1 MFDYKCTNEILEVEK
16 EFNDSLVQES
26 YDDNEEI
33 KLLKQIDGR
42 EEFYELINS
51 DPLYYLK
58 LLETSTELKDVCND
72 FDIKF
77 YRETIK
83 DGYRNNLRID
93 FKIRPDDEYTG
104 IGFFSE
110 ANDINTYNEFKII
123 VTKLLARKQLGKSTN
138 KEDKKSLEEEKSRS
152 HLASQLE
159 GEHSMFKE
167 LESST
172 NPFENF
178 VHTMA
183 QNVSEYDND
192 QNNYASFDGK
202 DHEKNYANVDKSGKT
217 GKTGKTDSVD
227 PVDPI
232 DSIDPID
239 EVLKSK
245 SSVLTHLKDIR
256 KDLPREFL
264 NDYDK
269 MLLNIRFNK
278 RNLKAP
284 SKKVFSKLMEVY
296 NQCDDEAI
304 KFEIDYFLYNNNGE
318 KYIN

>member
-1 MFDYKCTNEILEVEK
+1 MFDYKCTNETLEVEK
-16 EFNDSLVQES
+16 EFNDSLVHES

-138 KEDKKSLEEEKSRS
+138 KEDEKKLEKEKSRS

-178 VHTMA
+178 VHTMS
-183 QNVSEYDND
+183 QDQQMSGYDTNQKD
-192 QNNYASFDGK
+192 YASFDGSN
-202 DHEKNYANVDKSGKT
+202 DDGVSYEITKNVST
-217 GKTGKTDSVD
+217 VSF
-227 PVDPI
+227 
-232 DSIDPID
+232 
-239 EVLKSK
+239 
-245 SSVLTHLKDIR
+245 SVLEQLKKI
-256 KDLPREFL
+256 KEDLPKEFL

>member
-1 MFDYKCTNEILEVEK
+1 MYEYKCTNEILEVEK
-16 EFNDSLVQES
+16 EFNDSVIVEN
-26 YDDNEEI
+26 YDDDEEI

-42 EEFYELINS
+42 EEFYELVTS
-51 DPLYYLK
+51 DPSYYLK
-58 LLETSTELKDVCND
+58 LLETEPELKGVCKD
-72 FDIKF
+72 FDIDF

-83 DGYRNNLRID
+83 EGYRNNLRIK
-93 FKIRPDDEYTG
+93 FKIRPSDEYTE

-110 ANDINTYNEFKII
+110 ANDKDTYTEFQII
-123 VTKLLARKQLGKSTN
+123 VKKLLTRKQLNESKSAIQN
-138 KEDKKSLEEEKSRS
+138 EDHEEEMSRS

-159 GEHSMFKE
+159 DEHNMFKE
-167 LESST
+167 LESTT

-178 VHTMA
+178 SCTMV
-183 QNVSEYDND
+183 QKVSDYDNN

-202 DHEKNYANVDKSGKT
+202 NHEKNYANVDKTDKTSKTSKT
-217 GKTGKTDSVD
+217 GSVD
-227 PVDPI
+227 MVDMV
-232 DSIDPID
+232 DMVDPID

-245 SSVLTHLKDIR
+245 SSVLTQLKDIR

-278 RNLKAP
+278 RNLRAP
-284 SKKVFSKLMEVY
+284 SKKVFSKLMEIY

-318 KYIN
+318 KYMN